1 MRVDLHLHTYYS
13 DGVYSP
19 SEVVMKA
26 KENGLDVI
34 SIVDHD
40 TTDGLEEAIETGKE
54 VGVEV
59 IPGIELS
66 SSINGTDIH
75 ILGYFINW
83 RDENFQVYLRVFREL
98 RSQRAKRIVEK
109 LNALG
114 IPLKFENV
122 IEIAK
127 SSPISRVHIA
137 SALVKYGF
145 VNDFHEA
152 FSKYLSPGCP
162 AYEKNIELSPR
173 KAIKLIADVGGLSFI
188 AHPAKLISESD
199 LASLIELGIDGIEV
213 IHPSHNDDLVKYYRS
228 IANEYFLLESGGSD
242 FHGGLRQDERCIGI
256 YTVPYKF
263 VETMK
268 QRLNLK

>member
-54 VGVEV
+54 IGVEV

-83 RDENFQVYLRVFREL
+83 RDENFQVYLKVFREL
-98 RSQRAKRIVEK
+98 RSLRAKRIIEK

-114 IPLKFENV
+114 ISLKFENV
-122 IEIAK
+122 VEIAK
-127 SSPISRVHIA
+127 YSPISRVHIA
-137 SALVKYGF
+137 SALVRYGF

-152 FSKYLSPGCP
+152 FSKYLNPGCP
-162 AYEKNIELSPR
+162 AYEKNIDLSPR

-188 AHPAKLISESD
+188 AHPAKFISEND

-213 IHPSHNDDLVKYYRS
+213 IHPSHNEELVRYYRS

-242 FHGGLRQDERCIGI
+242 FHGGLRQDERCIGA

>member
-19 SEVVMKA
+19 AQVVMKA

-40 TTDGLEEAIETGKE
+40 TTDGLEEAIEVGKE
-54 VGVEV
+54 LGVEV

-66 SSINGTDIH
+66 SNINGTDIH

-83 RDENFQVYLRVFREL
+83 RDEIFQTNLRVFKEL
-98 RSQRAKRIVEK
+98 RIQRAKRIVEK
-109 LNALG
+109 LNALD
-114 IPLKFENV
+114 IPLEFESV
-122 IEIAK
+122 IELTH
-127 SSPISRVHIA
+127 SSSISRVHIA
-137 SALVKYGF
+137 NALVKFGY
-145 VNDFHEA
+145 VSDFYEA
-152 FSKYLSPGCP
+152 FNKYLGVGCP

-173 KAIKLIADVGGLSFI
+173 RAIKLISEVGGLSFI
-188 AHPAKLISESD
+188 AHPGRYLNENELAFLID
-199 LASLIELGIDGIEV
+199 LGIDGIEV
-213 IHPSHNDDLVKYYRS
+213 IHPSHDDELVNYYRS
-228 IANEYFLLESGGSD
+228 IADEYFLLESGGSD
-242 FHGGLRQDERCIGI
+242 FHGGLRRDEHCIGA

-268 QRLNLK
+268 KRLNFK

>member
-19 SEVVMKA
+19 AQVVMKA
-26 KENGLDVI
+26 KENGLDII

-40 TTDGLEEAIETGKE
+40 TTDGLDEAIEVGKE
-54 VGVEV
+54 IGVEV

-83 RDENFQVYLRVFREL
+83 RDENFQTNLRVFREL
-98 RSQRAKRIVEK
+98 RIQRAKRIVEK
-109 LNALG
+109 LNALD
-114 IPLKFENV
+114 IPLEFESV
-122 IEIAK
+122 VEIAR
-127 SSPISRVHIA
+127 SSSIGRVHIA
-137 SALVKYGF
+137 NALVRYGY
-145 VNDFHEA
+145 VSDFYEA
-152 FSKYLSPGCP
+152 FNKYLGVGCP

-173 KAIKLIADVGGLSFI
+173 RAIKLISEVGGLSFI
-188 AHPAKLISESD
+188 AHPGKYLSEVD

-213 IHPSHNDDLVKYYRS
+213 IHPSHNEDLVKYYSS
-228 IANEYFLLESGGSD
+228 IADEYFLLESGGSD
-242 FHGGLRQDERCIGI
+242 FHGGLRHDEHCIGL

>member
-19 SEVVMKA
+19 AQVVMKA
-26 KENGLDVI
+26 KENGLDII

-40 TTDGLEEAIETGKE
+40 TTDGLDEAIEVGKE
-54 VGVEV
+54 IGVEV

-75 ILGYFINW
+75 ILGYFIDW
-83 RDENFQVYLRVFREL
+83 RDENFQTHLRVFREL
-98 RSQRAKRIVEK
+98 RIQRAKRMVEK
-109 LNALG
+109 LNALN
-114 IPLKFENV
+114 IPLEFESV
-122 IEIAK
+122 IEMSKTSAVG
-127 SSPISRVHIA
+127 RVHIA
-137 SALVKYGF
+137 NALVRYGF
-145 VNDFHEA
+145 VGDLYEA
-152 FSKYLSPGCP
+152 FNKYLGVGCP

-173 KAIKLIADVGGLSFI
+173 KAIKLISDVGGLSFI
-188 AHPAKLISESD
+188 AHPGKYLSEVD

-213 IHPSHNDDLVKYYRS
+213 IHPSHNDELVKYYRS
-228 IANEYFLLESGGSD
+228 IADEYFLLESGGSD
-242 FHGGLRQDERCIGI
+242 FHGGLRNDEYCVGL

-263 VETMK
+263 VEAMK